1 MRTLKRRD
9 FLQSGAL
16 AFGSAF
22 LTSRLAFA
30 RTGTSKSRFV
40 FIIMRGALDG
50 LAAVPPYGD
59 ADYAG
64 LRRELALKAPGTPGG
79 ALPLNGFF
87 GLHPSLGFLHGA
99 YTARELVVFHA
110 LASPYRERSHFDGQD
125 VLENGSL
132 QPHVLQTGWLNRALA
147 SLQAGHGKELGVAL
161 GQNFPLVMRGP
172 ASVTSWSPSKLASLD
187 DDTLE
192 RITDLYAGDPLLA
205 SRLADALAADAIAN
219 GATDT
224 AMNSA
229 VPNAIANGT
238 PDASMN
244 SAVPHDIAHAAPH
257 AASAATNAASL
268 APATG
273 ATTSNLTPMGSPAA
287 QTSQLGTVADAM
299 AANSVP
305 SGAPAAGASQPSTG
319 DMASAHTHA
328 TTMSTEASPAGE
340 PANAMRDSRV
350 ATSTNA
356 QSNTAGDV
364 RPNQL
369 QRGKQMRYTEVVRAA
384 ASFLRRDDGPQV
396 AVFDTT
402 GWDTHANEG
411 SAEGQLAGRL
421 AALDAGL
428 RTLKAELGPAW
439 ADTAVLLATEFGRTA
454 ATNGTR
460 GTDHG
465 TATAAFLLGGA
476 VQGGRV
482 LADWPGLS
490 SHALYQGRDLK
501 PTADLRS
508 VLKGVLSEHLLVA
521 SSALESSVFPNSSE
535 ARSIKDL
542 FRV

>member
-1 MRTLKRRD
+1 MRLLKRRA
-9 FLQSGAL
+9 FLHAGAFAL
-16 AFGSAF
+16 GGAF

-59 ADYAG
+59 SDYAG
-64 LRRELALKAPGTPGG
+64 LRRELALKAPGAPGG

-87 GLHPSLGFLHGA
+87 GLHPSLGFLHDS

-110 LASPYRERSHFDGQD
+110 IASPYRERSHFDGQD

-132 QPHVLQTGWLNRALA
+132 QPHAVQTGWLNRALA
-147 SLQAGHGKELGVAL
+147 SLQTPRGKELGVAL

-172 ASVTSWSPSKLASLD
+172 ASVTSWSPSKLATLD

-224 AMNSA
+224 EMNPT
-229 VPNAIANGT
+229 VPDVIANGT
-238 PDASMN
+238 SDASMS
-244 SAVPHDIAHAAPH
+244 SAVPHDVAHAAPQ
-257 AASAATNAASL
+257 AA
-268 APATG
+268 
-273 ATTSNLTPMGSPAA
+273 
-287 QTSQLGTVADAM
+287 
-299 AANSVP
+299 
-305 SGAPAAGASQPSTG
+305 
-319 DMASAHTHA
+319 
-328 TTMSTEASPAGE
+328 
-340 PANAMRDSRV
+340 
-350 ATSTNA
+350 STNA
-356 QSNTAGDV
+356 QSDAAGDV
-364 RPNQL
+364 QPNQL
-369 QRGKQMRYTEVVRAA
+369 QRGKPMRYTEVARAA

-428 RTLKAELGPAW
+428 RTLKDELGPAW

-465 TATAAFLLGGA
+465 TATTAFLLGGA

-521 SSALESSVFPNSSE
+521 SSSLESSVFPNSSE
-535 ARSIKDL
+535 ARPIKDL
-542 FRV
+542 FRS